1 MVWLFFL
8 TITEVYKMLIKSA
21 KFYEN
26 HPNLMPNL
34 TKNLEF

>member
-1 MVWLFFL
+1 M
-8 TITEVYKMLIKSA
+8 EVCKMLIKSA

-26 HPNLMPNL
+26 QPNFIPNL

>member
-1 MVWLFFL
+1 M
-8 TITEVYKMLIKSA
+8 EVCKMLIKSG

-26 HPNLMPNL
+26 RLNLIPDL

>member
-1 MVWLFFL
+1 M
-8 TITEVYKMLIKSA
+8 EVCKMLIKSA

-26 HPNLMPNL
+26 RRNLMPNL

>member
-1 MVWLFFL
+1 
-8 TITEVYKMLIKSA
+8 MLIKSA

>member
-1 MVWLFFL
+1 
-8 TITEVYKMLIKSA
+8 MLIKSA
-21 KFYEN
+21 KFCEN

>member
-1 MVWLFFL
+1 M
-8 TITEVYKMLIKSA
+8 EVCKMLIKSA

-26 HPNLMPNL
+26 RPNFISNL